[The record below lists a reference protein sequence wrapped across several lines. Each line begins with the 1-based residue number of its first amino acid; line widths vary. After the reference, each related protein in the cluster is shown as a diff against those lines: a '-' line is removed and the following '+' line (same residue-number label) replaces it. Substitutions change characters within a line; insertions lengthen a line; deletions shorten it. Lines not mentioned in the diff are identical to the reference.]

1 MLKINVKDARDRIS
15 ELLDRVERG
24 EEITILRRGKTIARL
39 IPPERKVKR
48 LPDLTEFRA
57 KIRIKG
63 SLTEALMKER
73 RESRY

>member
-15 ELLDRVERG
+15 DLLDRVERG

-39 IPPERKVKR
+39 TPPERKAKR